1 MAKDGTARGGARIG
15 SGKKPT
21 NKKKVEVLTT
31 TFDDM
36 SDFITPDE
44 IEGVEVPPIKDYLKA
59 KQKNGKDLYAQDI
72 FKTTY
77 LWLKKRGCET
87 LVGNQWLVQPKKK
100 AEASQRTSRLASVGK

>member
-59 KQKNGKDLYAQDI
+59 KYPEDNEK
-72 FKTTY
+72 Y
-77 LWLKKRGCET
+77 LDFLRKEKI
-87 LVGNQWLVQPKKK
+87 L
-100 AEASQRTSRLASVGK
+100 

>member
-21 NKKKVEVLTT
+21 NKKKAEVLTT

-59 KQKNGKDLYAQDI
+59 KQKMEKTYMLRI
-72 FKTTY
+72 FSKPLICGLRNVAAKT
-77 LWLKKRGCET
+77 W
-87 LVGNQWLVQPKKK
+87 
-100 AEASQRTSRLASVGK
+100 SVIN

>member
-21 NKKKVEVLTT
+21 NKKKAEVLTT

-59 KQKNGKDLYAQDI
+59 KQKK
-72 FKTTY
+72 
-77 LWLKKRGCET
+77 WKRLIC
-87 LVGNQWLVQPKKK
+87 
-100 AEASQRTSRLASVGK
+100 